1 MGIINSQCSID
12 VSHFNIHLTIH
23 LLRLSRFFLR
33 VLYVTLCIVFLD
45 QVTKLLVK
53 GFTLPIFEYYHQ
65 GMQLGQSI
73 PVIGDFL
80 RLTFVEN
87 PGMAFG
93 IEIGGRL
100 FLTLFSFIASIGIF
114 YYIYRL
120 RKEAFIIRLTLAMI
134 LGGAIGNLIDRIFY
148 GVIFGEAPLFY
159 GKVVDFLDMD
169 FFHLDFLAFH
179 INRFAIFNVADAS
192 VSTGIVLMLLFH
204 RKFSKIEEPAAKA
217 IGAGQASTD
226 QNSSINNPDE
236 PKSDVQSS
244 SANPV

>member
-1 MGIINSQCSID
+1 
-12 VSHFNIHLTIH
+12 
-23 LLRLSRFFLR
+23 LR
-33 VLYVTLCIVFLD
+33 VLYVTLCIIFLD

-53 GFTLPIFEYYHQ
+53 GFTLPIFNYYHQ

-100 FLTLFSFIASIGIF
+100 FLTLFSFVASIGIF

-120 RKEAFIIRLTLAMI
+120 RKEPFIIRLTLAMI

-169 FFHLDFLAFH
+169 FFHIDFLAIH
-179 INRFAIFNVADAS
+179 LNRFAIFNVADAS

-217 IGAGQASTD
+217 IETGQTSAD
-226 QNSSINNPDE
+226 ENSSICNMNE

-244 SANPV
+244 SVNPL

>member
-1 MGIINSQCSID
+1 M
-12 VSHFNIHLTIH
+12 
-23 LLRLSRFFLR
+23 R

-100 FLTLFSFIASIGIF
+100 FLTLFSFVASVGIF

-120 RKEAFIIRLTLAMI
+120 RKELFIIRLTLAMI

-148 GVIFGEAPLFY
+148 GVIFGEGSLFY
-159 GKVVDFLDMD
+159 GKVVDFIDLD
-169 FFHLDFLAFH
+169 FFHIDFLAIH
-179 INRFAIFNVADAS
+179 INRFAIFNVADFS
-192 VSTGIVLMLLFH
+192 VSTGIVLMLLFY
-204 RKFSKIEEPAAKA
+204 RKFSKVEEPAVETNE
-217 IGAGQASTD
+217 AGQNPAD
-226 QNSSINNPDE
+226 KNSSISNVNE
-236 PKSDVQSS
+236 PKNDMQSS
-244 SANPV
+244 SVNPS

>member
-1 MGIINSQCSID
+1 M
-12 VSHFNIHLTIH
+12 
-23 LLRLSRFFLR
+23 R

-53 GFTLPIFEYYHQ
+53 GFTLPIFNYYHQ
-65 GMQLGQSI
+65 GLQFGQSI

-93 IEIGGRL
+93 IDIGGRL
-100 FLTLFSFIASIGIF
+100 FLTLFSFAASIGIF
-114 YYIYRL
+114 YYIYHL
-120 RKEAFIIRLTLAMI
+120 RKEPFIVRLTLAMI

-159 GKVVDFLDMD
+159 GKVVDFIDMD
-169 FFHLDFLAFH
+169 FFHIDFLAIH

-192 VSTGIVLMLLFH
+192 VSTGIVLMLLFY
-204 RKFSKIEEPAAKA
+204 RKFSKINEAAAKVTD
-217 IGAGQASTD
+217 IEKTASE
-226 QNSSINNPDE
+226 QNPSISNANE
-236 PKSDVQSS
+236 PKDDEQSS
-244 SANPV
+244 SVNPL

>member
-1 MGIINSQCSID
+1 M
-12 VSHFNIHLTIH
+12 
-23 LLRLSRFFLR
+23 R

-100 FLTLFSFIASIGIF
+100 FLTLFSFVASVGIF

-120 RKEAFIIRLTLAMI
+120 RKEPFIIRLTLAMI
-134 LGGAIGNLIDRIFY
+134 LGGAVGNLIDRIFY
-148 GVIFGEAPLFY
+148 GVIFGEGSLFY
-159 GKVVDFLDMD
+159 GKVVDFIDMD
-169 FFHLDFLAFH
+169 FFHIDFLAMH
-179 INRFAIFNVADAS
+179 INRFAIFNVADFS
-192 VSTGIVLMLLFH
+192 VSTGIVLMLLFYK
-204 RKFSKIEEPAAKA
+204 KFSKVEEPAVETNE
-217 IGAGQASTD
+217 AGQNPAD
-226 QNSSINNPDE
+226 KNSSISNVNE
-236 PKSDVQSS
+236 PKNDIQSS
-244 SANPV
+244 SVNPS